1 MKYETNVLGK
11 TYVANFVRYF
21 LVVRI
26 CRMLYSVSGMF
37 CVHVILRVW
46 ASFFPCWAQ
55 AKNFCNGFTGI

>member
-37 CVHVILRVW
+37 CVHVILRV
-46 ASFFPCWAQ
+46 
-55 AKNFCNGFTGI
+55 